1 MHQKIINTADSK
13 IVLTWIDVL
22 DRSEMNRFQPCTQ
35 VYAVCFNTHND
46 ILVIDDSGQGLWKIP
61 GGTPE
66 AGETPEQTLAREL
79 LEEADVA
86 LAEMLP
92 IGVQRVE
99 AFFPNKNH
107 PNVYHQWRFT
117 GRIVKILSQT
127 PDPATGNIHARKFIP
142 LNKVNDVV
150 NWGDPG
156 KAMFRAAIAFLDQ
169 MTNLTPSTGVKSPRI
184 PET

>member
-99 AFFPNKNH
+99 TFIPDKNQ
-107 PNVYHQWRFT
+107 PIVYYQWRFA
-117 GRIVKILSQT
+117 GRIEKIFPQT
-127 PDPATGNIHARKFIP
+127 PDPSTGNTNERKFVP
-142 LNKVNDVV
+142 LSKINNVV
-150 NWGDPG
+150 NWGNPG
-156 KAMFRAAIAFLDQ
+156 KAMFRSAIALLDQ
-169 MTNLTPSTGVKSPRI
+169 MPNLALPK
-184 PET
+184 